1 MTHTRIRGFTL
12 IELMISLACI
22 ALIASIAMP
31 YVDLVMQRH
40 KEAELRVALREI
52 RNALDAYHRATEE
65 GRITKTTG
73 DAGYPATL
81 ESLAGGVQDATNPDG
96 AMIYFLRR
104 IPRDPFHPDITTD
117 TAETWGKRS
126 YASTPGAPREGKD
139 VFDIYSRSTAT
150 GLNGVPYRDW

>member
-1 MTHTRIRGFTL
+1 MTHDRIRGFTL

-31 YVDLVMQRH
+31 YIDLVMQRH

-52 RNALDAYHRATEE
+52 RSALDAYHRATEE
-65 GRITKTTG
+65 GRITRTAG

-81 ESLAGGVQDATNPDG
+81 ESLASGVQDATNPDG

-104 IPRDPFHPDITTD
+104 IPRDPFHADSTKD
-117 TAETWGKRS
+117 AAETWGKRS
-126 YASTPGAPREGKD
+126 YASAPGSPREGKD
-139 VFDIYSRSTAT
+139 VFDVYSRSTAT

>member
-1 MTHTRIRGFTL
+1 MKTRLRGFTL

-31 YVDLVMQRH
+31 YADMVMQRH

-52 RNALDAYHRATEE
+52 RNALDAHHKAAEE
-65 GRITKTTG
+65 GRIARDAG
-73 DAGYPATL
+73 DAGYPKTL
-81 ESLAGGVQDATNPDG
+81 ESLAGGIQDATNPDG

-104 IPRDPFHPDITTD
+104 IPRDPFHTD
-117 TAETWGKRS
+117 PTKDPAETWGKRS
-126 YASTPGAPREGKD
+126 YASAPGSPREGKD
-139 VFDIYSRSTAT
+139 VFDVYSRSTAT